1 MSSRQPARLRDRD
14 TAQQAQLIR
23 TAFWLYPTALIML
36 GVLAFWMK
44 QQGWISPLAFNVAL
58 VVNGVGI
65 ARIID
70 LVARPLV
77 RSGALL
83 PVLPDE
89 FGTDPVPMFAVMLQE
104 RHRLPKVRACID
116 HLAEWMARA

>member
-36 GVLAFWMK
+36 GVLAFGMK

-58 VVNGVGI
+58 VVNIPIAWFLVLGVD
-65 ARIID
+65 R
-70 LVARPLV
+70 LVGGAAEGLV
-77 RSGALL
+77 Q
-83 PVLPDE
+83 VLHAGGNIKPAS
-89 FGTDPVPMFAVMLQE
+89 PMM
-104 RHRLPKVRACID
+104 PKVIS
-116 HLAEWMARA
+116 